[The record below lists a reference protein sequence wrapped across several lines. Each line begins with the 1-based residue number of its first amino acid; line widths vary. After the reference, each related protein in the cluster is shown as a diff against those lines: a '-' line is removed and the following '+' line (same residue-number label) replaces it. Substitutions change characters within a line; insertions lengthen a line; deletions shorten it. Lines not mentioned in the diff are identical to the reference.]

1 MGFMDELKK
10 LTQPYDDE
18 DDFFEGAD
26 APAFKAP
33 APAKVS
39 VAQEEFESAFAGET
53 APRRQEAD
61 EEESPVSEGKGS
73 IFGSLGMRR
82 AKAAAQRDQP
92 VSMNIAEAQFVYFS
106 PKDFTD
112 AKTLVGYLSQRH
124 MVVMILSGM
133 PADTARRMLDLCSG
147 VALAFQY
154 KISPTSGRTYFI
166 TPVNVQLQ
174 GVETAPPQM
183 EIGGDYI

>member
-10 LTQPYDDE
+10 LTQPYDDD

-26 APAFKAP
+26 APAFKPA
-33 APAKVS
+33 APAKAS
-39 VAQEEFESAFAGET
+39 AAQTEFETAFAAEA
-53 APRRQEAD
+53 APRRQEEN
-61 EEESPVSEGKGS
+61 EEEQPVSEGKGS
-73 IFGSLGMRR
+73 IFGSLGARR
-82 AKAAAQRDQP
+82 AKAAAQREQP

-112 AKTLVGYLSQRH
+112 AKTLVSYLSQRH

-154 KISPTSGRTYFI
+154 KISPTAGRTYFI

-174 GVETAPPQM
+174 GVETAPPQL
-183 EIGGDYI
+183 ELSGDYI